1 MTTFI
6 LMCWAATVSPME
18 CGQYQW
24 LERCQQRGPAIV
36 RALGHEYGRLR
47 WRCEERR
54 V

>member
-1 MTTFI
+1 MTIVLLTCFS
-6 LMCWAATVSPME
+6 LHLQFE

>member
-1 MTTFI
+1 MTVFVLT
-6 LMCWAATVSPME
+6 CWAATLQFE